1 MRMFKPPHPGETLKE
16 LYLDPL
22 GLDIENTANKLG
34 VSSIQLKEFVNGSRG
49 ITNSLATKLTDEFGG
64 SAQSWLNQQ
73 KQYDDWQSNRIEYTA
88 SGLNALRYQ
97 YQYMLVIDVEHTC
110 DANNEIPVDERE
122 LIELGAVILC
132 CKTLKVEAAFSSLIK
147 PVKHPILT
155 DFCVSLTGIKQES
168 VQQAD
173 VFPVVFNRF
182 LVWLQDY
189 PGYLYCSW
197 GAYDRVQLEL
207 DCKQHCIA
215 ELHCEQE
222 LNIKKAFA
230 KIMKIKPR
238 IGLKRAMEWLKLA
251 NDGEHHRAISDAKNA
266 AKILKL
272 LLQPELSETMS
283 KNMRLDIDALVE
295 GKEHIKELSSAG
307 FVNASSEKKT
317 VHPARYFEE
326 LFLPKL
332 KAKGVSDMDIST
344 RLGISEQL
352 YLDFLG
358 EKVSITSGF
367 ANKLEALTGMRVE
380 FWLRAQVKF
389 NYCLYYHIFDVVTE
403 DKSAALNLKAE
414 LDELI
419 KQSDN
424 SELQRQLKIR
434 KIAGAARGILSHIK
448 AKHSISDEESML
460 QAIERALED
469 IISTNNDK
477 P

>member
-1 MRMFKPPHPGETLKE
+1 MSTNDGVNVRMIKPPHPGETLKE

-34 VSSIQLKEFVNGSRG
+34 VSSTHLKEFLNGSRG
-49 ITNSLATKLTDEFGG
+49 ITNSLAAKLADAFGG

-110 DANNEIPVDERE
+110 DANNVIPVDERE

-147 PVKHPILT
+147 PVEHPILT
-155 DFCVSLTGIKQES
+155 DFCVSLTGIQQEK

-173 VFPVVFNRF
+173 IFPVVFNRF
-182 LVWLQDY
+182 LAWLRNY
-189 PGYLYCSW
+189 PRYLFCSW

-207 DCKQHCIA
+207 DCKRHCIA

-251 NDGEHHRAISDAKNA
+251 YDGEHHRALSDAKNA
-266 AKILKL
+266 AKILNL

-295 GKEHIKELSSAG
+295 GEEHIKELSSAG
-307 FVNASSEKKT
+307 FVNVSSEKKAL
-317 VHPARYFEE
+317 HPANCFKQFY
-326 LFLPKL
+326 LPKL
-332 KAKGVSDMDIST
+332 KAIGVSSEDIIA
-344 RLGISEQL
+344 RLGISKDQ
-352 YLDFLG
+352 YCDFLTG
-358 EKVSITSGF
+358 KVVITNSF
-367 ANKLEALTGMRVE
+367 AKKLAALTGMRAE
-380 FWLRAQVKF
+380 FWLRAQVKL
-389 NYCLYYHIFDVVTE
+389 NVVTE
-403 DKSAALNLKAE
+403 DKGAALNLKAE
-414 LDELI
+414 SDELF
-419 KQSDN
+419 KQFDN
-424 SELQRQLKIR
+424 SELQEKLKIS
-434 KIAGAARGILSHIK
+434 KIAGAAKGILSHIK
-448 AKHSISDEESML
+448 ANHSISDEESIL
-460 QAIERALED
+460 QAIERAVED
-469 IISTNNDK
+469 KNSSKNDK
-477 P
+477 S